1 MRLSIVIALLIFT
14 PVFLNAQVESMQKA
28 FELYNGQGEKA
39 SVADLLEQASNADVF
54 FFGELH
60 NNPIAHW
67 MQLELTKALHKAK
80 EGKITLGAEMF
91 ESDNQVLIEEYFA
104 GYIRQKDFEDEARLW
119 NNYATDYKPLLEFAK
134 SNELDFI
141 ATNIPRRYANLVYRQ
156 GFEALDNL
164 SETGRSFIAPL
175 PVLYD
180 PEVPCYKNMLTMMG
194 GHGGEGAENFP
205 KAQAIKDATM
215 AYFILKNKKPDHLFI
230 HYNGSYHSDN
240 KEGIAW
246 YLSQNNPDLKIV
258 NITTIMVDDL
268 NSIPEEELGKA
279 DFILATPKTM
289 TTTY

>member
-1 MRLSIVIALLIFT
+1 MRLFSVVTLFCFT
-14 PVFLNAQVESMQKA
+14 TFLLNAQVESMQKA

-39 SVADLLEQASNADVF
+39 SVSDLLKQASEADVF

-67 MQLELTKALHKAK
+67 MQLELTKALHQSK

-91 ESDNQVLIEEYFA
+91 ESDNQILIDEYFA
-104 GYIRQKDFEDEARLW
+104 GYIRQKDFEDETRLW
-119 NNYATDYKPLLEFAK
+119 NNYATDYKPLVEFAK
-134 SNELDFI
+134 NNQLNFI
-141 ATNIPRRYANLVYRQ
+141 ATNVPRRYANLVYRL
-156 GFEALDNL
+156 GFEGLESLN
-164 SETGRSFIAPL
+164 EMGRSFIAPL

-215 AYFILKNKKPDHLFI
+215 AHFILKNKQPDHLFI

-246 YLSQNNPDLKIV
+246 YISQNNSDLKIV
-258 NITTIMVDDL
+258 NLTTIMVDDL
-268 NSIPEEELGKA
+268 NNIPEEELGKA
-279 DFILATPKTM
+279 DFILATPMTM